1 MRILDG
7 EDLSDIA
14 DGDQEPGG
22 LSTAAKRQNY
32 EQALLAKASWAQEA
46 AEWEQQFQLKRND
59 LDEAQA
65 LVDNGNGFVDSWTET
80 HNSQERLRV
89 ENQEDGFMR

>member
-1 MRILDG
+1 MTKFTIVKTIPATVT
-7 EDLSDIA
+7 EI
-14 DGDQEPGG
+14 
-22 LSTAAKRQNY
+22 Y
-32 EQALLAKASWAQEA
+32 EVVA
-46 AEWEQQFQLKRND
+46 ND

-65 LVDNGNGFVDSWTET
+65 LVDNGTGFVDSWTET